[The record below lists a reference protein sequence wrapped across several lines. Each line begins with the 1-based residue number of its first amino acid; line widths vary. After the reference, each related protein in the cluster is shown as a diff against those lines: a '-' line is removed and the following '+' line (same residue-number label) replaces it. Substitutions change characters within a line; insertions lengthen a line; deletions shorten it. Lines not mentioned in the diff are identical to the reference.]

1 MTIEY
6 IHKCGIIHRDIKPEN
21 VLVVYDPEGRVAKV
35 KLTDFGLSKMA
46 RPNQNISEACGTL
59 TYVAPEIL
67 KY

>member
-21 VLVVYDPEGRVAKV
+21 VLVVYDSATGKVDKV

-59 TYVAPEIL
+59 TYVAP
-67 KY
+67 